1 MNVADS
7 ANTLRQKITGRLPQ
21 TDIPIIVYVVVFLTM
36 LMLWRYQERYDLAI
50 DFFVEL
56 GGAAFTLFIIDVLL
70 VRSKAKRWRV
80 VRDELN
86 YLIARN
92 VNRIRDGI
100 ATRIFNFNPEMDP
113 ELTGRHYVN
122 ELSEKRSVFLNELV
136 SVDEELVIQKMN
148 EEELFTDQSF
158 DYFNDKANE
167 VWNIVDVKYSD
178 YFHPDLASHLINLH
192 SNLKDLCAH
201 IRQYNK
207 SKRYTGKSSTYM
219 DLGRRGAAVSIVKI
233 VELTNILKKEGFS
246 EAAALVL
253 SENEPD

>member
-1 MNVADS
+1 M
-7 ANTLRQKITGRLPQ
+7 
-21 TDIPIIVYVVVFLTM
+21 
-36 LMLWRYQERYDLAI
+36 
-50 DFFVEL
+50 EL
-56 GGAAFTLFIIDVLL
+56 QQG
-70 VRSKAKRWRV
+70 
-80 VRDELN
+80 
-86 YLIARN
+86 
-92 VNRIRDGI
+92 
-100 ATRIFNFNPEMDP
+100 FNFNPEIDP
-113 ELTGRHYVN
+113 ELTGMNYVN
-122 ELSEKRSVFLNELV
+122 ELSEKRSLFLNELV
-136 SVDEELVIQKMN
+136 AIDEESVIQKMN

-167 VWNIVDVKYSD
+167 IWNIVDVKYSD

-207 SKRYTGKSSTYM
+207 SRRFAGKSSTYR
-219 DLGRRGAAVSIVKI
+219 DLGRRGAAVSIVKV